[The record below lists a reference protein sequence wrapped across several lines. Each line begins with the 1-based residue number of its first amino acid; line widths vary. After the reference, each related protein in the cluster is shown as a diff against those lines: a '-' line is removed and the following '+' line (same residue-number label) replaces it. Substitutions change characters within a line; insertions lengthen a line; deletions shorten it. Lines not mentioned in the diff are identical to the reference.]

1 MFSLLH
7 YERVLFLYGDDDSK
21 YIHQEIPKYEKI
33 ALDIAYSIYHGDL
46 EEGDKVKGRST
57 LSGKYN
63 VSPETIRRALKLLSE
78 MNVVEVVDKSG
89 IIIKSREKAHGFI
102 QEYQAKSQIMNLN
115 ESISDLFRRK
125 QSMEQRIVEQLN
137 SLMEHS
143 VQLRNIGIIYPLE
156 LRIDGKSHI
165 IGQTIGS
172 TKFWY
177 NTGATIIGIKRN
189 GHLFLSPGPDMIF
202 EENDNILYVGNVE
215 NISDK
220 VNEFVN
226 TPV

>member
-1 MFSLLH
+1 MHS
-7 YERVLFLYGDDDSK
+7 DDDSSSF
-21 YIHQEIPKYEKI
+21 HMEIPKYEKI
-33 ALDIAYSIYHGDL
+33 ALDIAYSIYHGDFK
-46 EEGDKVKGRST
+46 EGEKVKGRST

-63 VSPETIRRALKLLSE
+63 VSPETIRRAIKLLSD
-78 MNVVEVVDKSG
+78 MDVVEVVDKIG
-89 IIIKSREKAHGFI
+89 ISIKSKDKAHGFI
-102 QEYQAKSQIMNLN
+102 QEYQAKSQLMNLS
-115 ESISDLFRRK
+115 ESIGDLFRKK
-125 QSMEQRIVEQLN
+125 QVMEQRIVEQLN
-137 SLMEHS
+137 SLVEHS

-177 NTGATIIGIKRN
+177 HTGATIIGIRRN
-189 GHLFLSPGPDMIF
+189 DHLFLSPGPDMIF
-202 EENDNILYVGNVE
+202 QENDNILYVGNVE

-226 TPV
+226 TPI

>member
-1 MFSLLH
+1 
-7 YERVLFLYGDDDSK
+7 VLFLYEDDDSK
-21 YIHQEIPKYEKI
+21 YIHQRTPKYEKI

-46 EEGDKVKGRST
+46 EEGKNVKGRST
-57 LSGKYN
+57 LAGKYN
-63 VSPETIRRALKLLSE
+63 VSPETVRRAIKLLSD
-78 MNVVEVVDKSG
+78 MDVVEVIDKIG
-89 IIIKSREKAHGFI
+89 ISIKSKEKAHGFI
-102 QEYQAKSQIMNLN
+102 QEYQAKSQIVNLN
-115 ESISDLFRRK
+115 GSISDLFRKK
-125 QSMEQRIVEQLN
+125 QVMEQRIVEQLN

-156 LRIDGKSHI
+156 LRINDTSHI

-189 GHLFLSPGPDMIF
+189 EHLLLSPGPDMIF
-202 EENDNILYVGNVE
+202 QKNDTILYVGNIE

-220 VNEFVN
+220 VNAFVN
-226 TPV
+226 TPI